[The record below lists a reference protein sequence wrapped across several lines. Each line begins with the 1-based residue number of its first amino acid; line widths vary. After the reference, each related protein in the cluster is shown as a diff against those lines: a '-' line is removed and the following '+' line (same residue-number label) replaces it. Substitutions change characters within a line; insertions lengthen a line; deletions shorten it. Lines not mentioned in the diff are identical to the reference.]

1 LSYLGSSQPMQPIA
15 SDALSL
21 PWGPMMTPREVQELL
36 APHPQIG
43 EYYVVTKG
51 RRPGVYLSW

>member
-1 LSYLGSSQPMQPIA
+1 
-15 SDALSL
+15 
-21 PWGPMMTPREVQELL
+21 MMTPEEVKELL
-36 APHPQIG
+36 TSEPQVG